1 MKRGLY
7 RAEAV
12 ILNSFD
18 YGESDRIL
26 TFYTLEYGKIKAI
39 AKGARRSRRRF
50 VGNLEPTSLVRII
63 FFHSDKSDLVRVDD
77 ATLLEGFNTL
87 KADIDLLSHG
97 CYFVELAS
105 ELTREGVAMPHIF
118 RLLAGFLK
126 MLDAGAEPGPLARF
140 FEVRLL
146 SMAGYLPHLSG
157 CVVCKSP
164 GGALLLRFSSERGGA
179 VCSPCSSGIAGLHS
193 LSPATA
199 ATLNLSMKLDAEKL
213 QRLKVAPS
221 FVEESERL
229 LYDFIRHQ
237 IGKELKTKKFIEKMK
252 SAELARETAFKR
264 A

>member
-26 TFYTLEYGKIKAI
+26 TFYTLEYGKLKGI
-39 AKGARRSRRRF
+39 AKGARRSKRRF
-50 VGNLEPTSLVRII
+50 VGNIEPASLVRLI
-63 FFHSDKSDLVRVDD
+63 FFHSDKSELVRVEE
-77 ATLLEGFNTL
+77 ATLLDGFNAL

-97 CYFVELAS
+97 CYFLELTS
-105 ELTREGVAMPHIF
+105 EMTREGIALPHVF

-126 MLDAGAEPGPLARF
+126 ALDAGAEPGALARF

-146 SMAGYLPHLSG
+146 SMLGYLPHLSG

-164 GGALLLRFSSERGGA
+164 GGADIKRFSSERGGV
-179 VCSPCSSGIAGLHS
+179 VCAPCSAGLNGLHAI
-193 LSPATA
+193 SPATA
-199 ATLNLSMKLDAEKL
+199 ATLALSMKLDTEKL

-237 IGKELKTKKFIEKMK
+237 IGKELKTKKFLDKM
-252 SAELARETAFKR
+252 REAGRAMAGTA
-264 A
+264 

>member
-7 RAEAV
+7 GAEAV

-26 TFYTLEYGKIKAI
+26 TFYTLEHGKLKGI
-39 AKGARRSRRRF
+39 AKGARRSKRRF
-50 VGNLEPTSLVRII
+50 VGNIEPASLVRLI
-63 FFHSDKSDLVRVDD
+63 FFHSDKSELVRVEE

-97 CYFVELAS
+97 CYFLELTS
-105 ELTREGVAMPHIF
+105 EMTREGIALPHVF

-126 MLDAGAEPGPLARF
+126 ALDAGAEPGALARF

-146 SMAGYLPHLSG
+146 SMLGYLPHLSG

-164 GGALLLRFSSERGGA
+164 VGADIKRFSSERGGV
-179 VCSPCSSGIAGLHS
+179 VCAPCSAGLSGLHAI
-193 LSPATA
+193 SPATA
-199 ATLNLSMKLDAEKL
+199 ATLSLSMKLDTEKL
-213 QRLKVAPS
+213 TRLKVAPS
-221 FVEESERL
+221 FVEESEKL

-237 IGKELKTKKFIEKMK
+237 IGKELKTKKFLDKM
-252 SAELARETAFKR
+252 REAGRAMAGTA
-264 A
+264 

>member
-1 MKRGLY
+1 MNRGLN

-26 TFYTLEYGKIKAI
+26 TLYTHEYGKLKGI

-50 VGNLEPTSLVRII
+50 VGKLEPTSLVRII
-63 FFHSDKSDLVRVDD
+63 FFNSEKSDLVRIDD
-77 ATLLEGFNTL
+77 ATLLDGFNTL
-87 KADIDLLSHG
+87 KADIDLLSYG

-105 ELTREGVAMPHIF
+105 ELTREGVAIPHIF
-118 RLLAGFLK
+118 HLLTGFLR
-126 MLDAGAEPGPLARF
+126 MLDAGAEPSTLARF

-164 GGALLLRFSSERGGA
+164 DGADILRFSSERGGA
-179 VCSPCSSGIAGLHS
+179 VCSPCSTGLPGLHS

-199 ATLNLSMKLDAEKL
+199 ATLNLSMRLDAEKL

-237 IGKELKTKKFIEKMK
+237 IGKELKTKKFLEKMR
-252 SAELARETAFKR
+252 SAGALLAGR
-264 A
+264 